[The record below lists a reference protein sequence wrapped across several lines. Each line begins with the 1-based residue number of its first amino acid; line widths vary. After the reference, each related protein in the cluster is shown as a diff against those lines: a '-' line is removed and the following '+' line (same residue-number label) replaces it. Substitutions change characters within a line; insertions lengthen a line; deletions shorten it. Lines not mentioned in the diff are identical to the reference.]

1 MNSSTEPHRFD
12 PDSVDVVLRLLWR
25 DQLDVE
31 QSRRGPRRKL
41 SVDQIIEAAIAL
53 ADADGLEALSMRKV
67 AEAVGVSVM
76 SLYSYVPHRSGLIG
90 LMVDEVIGLSP
101 RPAHSGPLAKR
112 VRTVSGVLWD
122 EYHRH
127 PWLVDAQSH
136 RPWIGPAVSA
146 RYEWALAALEGIG
159 LDDIAMDHTVSLIES
174 HASASAA
181 GSINAQRLMTGSGVS
196 DVEWWNAN
204 APLLEQVMPTGSFP
218 ISGRV
223 GSAVGEKYQ
232 AVTSHRAIY
241 EYGLETIIR
250 GIESNLSD
258 RS

>member
-1 MNSSTEPHRFD
+1 MTSEADSQRFD
-12 PDSVDVVLRLLWR
+12 PESADLVLRLLWR

-31 QSRRGPRRKL
+31 QGRRGPRRKL
-41 SVDQIIEAAIAL
+41 NVDQVIDAGIEL

-90 LMVDEVIGLSP
+90 LMVDKVIGFSP
-101 RPAHSGPLAKR
+101 RPALAGSLAER
-112 VRTVSGVLWD
+112 VRTLSGVLWD

-136 RPWIGPAVSA
+136 RPWIGPEVSA
-146 RYEWALAALEGIG
+146 RYEWALEAFEGIG

-174 HASASAA
+174 HAAASAA
-181 GSINAQRLMTGSGVS
+181 GSLNAQRLKTGSGVS

-204 APLLEQVMPTGSFP
+204 APLLEQVMPADSFP

-250 GIESNLSD
+250 GIESKLSD